1 MNYDVAVEFM
11 GFPDGSAVKKMPAG
25 GEGLIPELG
34 RSLGEEN
41 GGPLQYSCLGNPVDK
56 RSLAG
61 YSSWGHKT
69 VAYNLTTKQQQTI
82 SYHFDQDF
90 FVLKKKTLGP
100 HLKSRAKILQRYT

>member
-41 GGPLQYSCLGNPVDK
+41 GGPLQYSCLENPKDRGAWCAAVH
-56 RSLAG
+56 G
-61 YSSWGHKT
+61 
-69 VAYNLTTKQQQTI
+69 VAQ
-82 SYHFDQDF
+82 
-90 FVLKKKTLGP
+90 
-100 HLKSRAKILQRYT
+100 SRTQLSD